1 MSVNY
6 AFSMINNLVSEINS
20 AIQSE
25 NDRVGNYDGTNFSE
39 DLAEFESVTK
49 QANETSDLAST
60 WLKLNQGIPQT
71 DILLTK
77 LIKKMNGT
85 VSGRE
90 NAMGIYSESE
100 ENYEQIIKILQS
112 MDDQGNVSGDDSK
125 LVTKY

>member
-1 MSVNY
+1 
-6 AFSMINNLVSEINS
+6 
-20 AIQSE
+20 
-25 NDRVGNYDGTNFSE
+25 
-39 DLAEFESVTK
+39 
-49 QANETSDLAST
+49 
-60 WLKLNQGIPQT
+60 
-71 DILLTK
+71 
-77 LIKKMNGT
+77 MNGT